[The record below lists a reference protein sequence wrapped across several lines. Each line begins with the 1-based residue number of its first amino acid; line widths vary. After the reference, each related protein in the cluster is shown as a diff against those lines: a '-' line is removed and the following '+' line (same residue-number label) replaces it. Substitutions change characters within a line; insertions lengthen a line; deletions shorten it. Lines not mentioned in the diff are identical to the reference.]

1 MQTFRQITVRLRE
14 AFAKG
19 LEPENHILDL
29 GALDGEIDKLL
40 LEAVPTLHITAVDQ
54 LTDEELA
61 KRIIRNQRFTSP
73 QIAWVIGSVE
83 RYTDGLTDNT
93 KFEGIF
99 AQNIFQFLDKDQ
111 VLNRIIPRLQTTL
124 RRNGQFAIRTF
135 SAEPVP
141 AFDTPMTSLYQL
153 DDLAVLFPAMQW
165 DVALAEATVFNSL
178 SLRNDRRDFSIID
191 LLARKR

>member
-1 MQTFRQITVRLRE
+1 MQTSRQITVRLRE

-40 LEAVPTLHITAVDQ
+40 LEVVPTLHITAVDQ

-73 QIAWVIGSVE
+73 QIAWVIQGVE
-83 RYTDGLTDNT
+83 LYTDSLADNT
-93 KFEGIF
+93 KFDSIL

-111 VLNRIIPRLQTTL
+111 VLNRIIPRLQTAL
-124 RRNGQFAIRTF
+124 AKNGQFAIRTF
-135 SAEPVP
+135 SAEPKP

-153 DDLAVLFPAMQW
+153 DDLLPLFPVGQW
-165 DVALAEATVFNSL
+165 EIVLAEANVFNSL